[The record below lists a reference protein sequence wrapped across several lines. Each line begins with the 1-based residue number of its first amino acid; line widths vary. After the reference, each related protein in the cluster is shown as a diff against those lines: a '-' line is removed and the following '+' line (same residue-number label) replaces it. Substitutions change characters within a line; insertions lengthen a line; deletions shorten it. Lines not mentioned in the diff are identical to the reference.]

1 MASIQKVQAVWT
13 GFQGAPGTTT
23 MYATAAA
30 DLLAPLRAFFAAL
43 VTFFPTGLTITLP
56 GIGDIIDDTN
66 GELTGTWG
74 PVTSPA
80 IVVGSSSA
88 SYAAPAGVSVQ
99 WHTTGI
105 VGGRR
110 VKGRTYLVPWA
121 SGQTDGTPSAA
132 SLTALSTALGTY
144 LTASA
149 GNMKVWQRPR
159 EASDGPPPVTARVGS
174 SWPVDGSQVGDFMSV
189 LRSRRD

>member
-13 GFQGAPGTTT
+13 GFGGGPGTTT
-23 MYATAAA
+23 MYATVAA
-30 DLLAPLRAFFAAL
+30 DLLTPLRAFFNSLIAIL
-43 VTFFPTGLTITLP
+43 PTGLTITLP
-56 GIGDIIDDTN
+56 GIGDIINDAD

-80 IVVGSSSA
+80 PVVGTGVAVYSA
-88 SYAAPAGVSVQ
+88 PSGVSVQ

-110 VKGRTYLVPWA
+110 VKGRTYLVPWLGLQA
-121 SGQTDGTPSAA
+121 DGSPSPT
-132 SLTALSTALGTY
+132 SLATLSTALGTY
-144 LTASA
+144 LAASA
-149 GNMKVWQRPR
+149 GNMKIWQRPR
-159 EASDGPPPVTARVGS
+159 AASDGPPPVAARAGS

>member
-1 MASIQKVQAVWT
+1 MASIQKVQCVWT
-13 GFQGAPGTTT
+13 GFSGAPGTTT

-30 DLLAPLRAFFAAL
+30 DLLAPLRAFLNANVAI
-43 VTFFPTGLTITLP
+43 FPTGLTITMP
-56 GIGDIIDDTN
+56 GIGDIINDAT

-80 IVVGSSSA
+80 PVVGTGVAVYSA
-88 SYAAPAGVSVQ
+88 PSGVSVQ

-105 VGGRR
+105 VDGRR
-110 VKGRTYLVPWA
+110 VKGRTYLVPWL
-121 SGQTDGTPSAA
+121 GLQNDGSPSPT
-132 SLTALSTALGTY
+132 SLATLSTSLATY
-144 LTASA
+144 LAASA

-159 EASDGPPPVTARVGS
+159 LASAGPPVVSARAGS